1 MCNGFAIRS
10 LLCAGCLLVLPLV
23 RAAQVDIHGPSGSVS
38 FGASVTVLPNGN
50 FVITDPDGPISG
62 LGAVYLYSPD
72 GNLISTLTGAIA
84 DDYVGRDGVTVV
96 GGGNF
101 VVGSSSW
108 HNGPVANAG
117 AVTWV
122 NGTTGLNGVVSA
134 ANSLVGTHANDYL
147 GGFVFVLSNGNYVVA
162 DGNWNG
168 NVGSVT
174 WCNGAGGTVGSVS
187 TSNSLTGGV
196 VYGWVTPLSD
206 GNYVVTS
213 PNWSNPAPATAQ
225 VGAVTWLSGSG
236 TYSGVVSAA
245 NSLIGTMTNDQIGSL
260 GVVALNNGHYVVVS
274 PLWHN
279 GIGAQVG
286 AVTWRAGGSTSPDTV
301 STANSLFGTTAGD
314 GVGSNGAIALN
325 NGNYVVLSPLWNQS
339 AGAATWGNGAT
350 GTFGAVSGANSLV
363 GSTSNDQVGYSAA
376 ALANGNYVVGAPQWN
391 NGSDQVGAAML
402 IDGSGQYTGNPISA
416 GDALVGT
423 TAGDWVGADISALRN
438 GNYLVQSSSWNG
450 GTGAVTW
457 GNGTTG
463 ITGPVLPSDSLT
475 GSGPQDYLGSLRAL
489 SFSNGNYV
497 VFDDLWNDGV
507 TNGHFGAVMWCRA
520 GGGTT
525 GAISRARA
533 FVGSTQ
539 GDQVGQSPLFR
550 RAFDDGNYAFVSPV
564 YSNGKG
570 AVTLASG
577 SFRLKGTVAAWNS
590 VISGASGNPMTFD
603 YDATRHRLIVGRP
616 AENIVSLFTMD
627 QVFADDFDP

>member
-1 MCNGFAIRS
+1 MCNGFATRL
-10 LLCAGCLLVLPLV
+10 LLCAGCLFVLSFV

-50 FVITDPDGPISG
+50 FVVTDPNGPISG

-84 DDYVGRDGVTVV
+84 DDHVGREGVTVV
-96 GGGNF
+96 GGNF

-108 HNGPVANAG
+108 HDGSVANAG

-122 NGTTGLNGVVSA
+122 NGTTGLSGVVSP

-147 GGFVFVLSNGNYVVA
+147 GSFVFVLSNGNYVVA

-174 WCNGAGGTVGSVS
+174 WCNGSGGTVGAV
-187 TSNSLTGGV
+187 TVSNSLTGGV
-196 VYGWVTPLSD
+196 VYGWVTPLTD

-213 PNWSNPAPATAQ
+213 PNWSNPTSATAQ

-245 NSLIGTMTNDQIGSL
+245 NSLIGTTANDQIGSL
-260 GVVALNNGHYVVVS
+260 GVVALNNGQYVVAS
-274 PLWHN
+274 PSWHN
-279 GIGAQVG
+279 GIGAEVG
-286 AVTWRAGGSTSPDTV
+286 AATWRAGGATSPDIV
-301 STANSLFGTTAGD
+301 STGNSLFGTTPAD
-314 GVGSNGAIALN
+314 GVGSNGAIALS

-350 GTFGAVSGANSLV
+350 GTFGAVSAANSLI
-363 GSTSNDQVGYSAA
+363 GSTSNDEVGYSGV

-391 NGSDQVGAAML
+391 NGSGQVGAAIL
-402 IDGSGQYTGNPISA
+402 IDGSGQYTGNPISP
-416 GDALVGT
+416 GNALVGT
-423 TAGDWVGADISALRN
+423 ATGDWVGADISALGN

-450 GTGAVTW
+450 GTGAATW

-463 ITGPVLPSDSLT
+463 ITGPVLPTDSLS
-475 GSGPQDYLGSLRAL
+475 GSGPQDYLGYPHAL
-489 SFSNGNYV
+489 SFSDGNYV
-497 VFDDLWNDGV
+497 VFDDLWNNGV
-507 TNGHFGAVMWCRA
+507 TNGHFGAVTWCRA

-525 GAISRARA
+525 GAISTARA
-533 FVGSTQ
+533 FVGTTQ
-539 GDQVGQSPLFR
+539 GDQVGQSLFR
-550 RAFDDGNYAFVSPV
+550 RAFDDGNYAFVSPD

-577 SFRLKGTVAAWNS
+577 NFRLKGTVAAWNS
-590 VISGASGNPMTFD
+590 VISSTNGNQMTFD

-616 AENIVSLFTMD
+616 AENLVSLFTMD
-627 QVFADDFDP
+627 QIFAEDFDP